1 MDKIILEIIK
11 SRKFEYFDHILK
23 EVKDTDCHDFSSER
37 NLQKQRSRPKKAFLK
52 EKYQIVAGISK
63 VKQLTKAVEN

>member
-37 NLQKQRSRPKKAFLK
+37 NLQK
-52 EKYQIVAGISK
+52 
-63 VKQLTKAVEN
+63 